1 MIIDERDEG
10 GKSKDNKRVKS
21 KQHCSGREKTG
32 SRKGFTKEGDLSG
45 ACGVCLF
52 VPVSYCLL
60 K

>member
-1 MIIDERDEG
+1 MRETREVSLKIIKE
-10 GKSKDNKRVKS
+10 SKVNNIAL
-21 KQHCSGREKTG
+21 QRENCG